1 MKLMDWLKRWAPW
14 MGVCAIV
21 LFMVVGGAMVAVQ
34 QREEYRVGAFET
46 YLQEA
51 EAQRATQ
58 AETEEPPVEERPD
71 TQTPSAVQPEG
82 AQAVYATSNGKRYHF
97 DSACPGENGREITWD
112 EVVARGLTPCK
123 KCAGG

>member
-34 QREEYRVGAFET
+34 QREEYRASSFDA
-46 YLQEA
+46 YLEEVA
-51 EAQRATQ
+51 AQRAAQT
-58 AETEEPPVEERPD
+58 ETEEPAVEEP
-71 TQTPSAVQPEG
+71 QMLSPVQPEG
-82 AQAVYATSNGKRYHF
+82 AQAVYAAPSGKRYHF

-112 EVVARGLTPCK
+112 EVAARGLTPCK